1 MMGDM
6 ESLKRSL
13 NLWNDI
19 ASKVKEAES
28 VPESEWDVYH
38 LREAIRE
45 MIAAEE
51 HLVSGGKL
59 EMAREIRSIRKK
71 LEDLLVERLRK

>member
-1 MMGDM
+1 MGDL

-19 ASKVKEAES
+19 ASKVKEAAEN

-59 EMAREIRSIRKK
+59 DIAREIRDIRKK
-71 LEDLLVERLRK
+71 LEAFLVERLRK

>member
-1 MMGDM
+1 M
-6 ESLKRSL
+6 
-13 NLWNDI
+13 
-19 ASKVKEAES
+19 VKETDKGDRQSAGGDVMAEN

-59 EMAREIRSIRKK
+59 DIAREIRDIRKK
-71 LEDLLVERLRK
+71 LEAFLVERLRK